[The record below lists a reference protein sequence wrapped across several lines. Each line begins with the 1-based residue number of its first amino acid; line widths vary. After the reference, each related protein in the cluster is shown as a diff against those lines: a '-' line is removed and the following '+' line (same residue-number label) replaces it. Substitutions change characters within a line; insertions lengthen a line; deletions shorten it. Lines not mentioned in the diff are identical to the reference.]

1 MRRKPLLICR
11 EANAGTLWLFCPC
24 SYSRSFHSVFE
35 PEEENI
41 CAARLFI
48 HSLGVYAI
56 RFEPSGKGVPAFSLL
71 RRSSNPVP
79 SNLLG
84 PCFRRKLRATC
95 VPYLPPFPDNARL
108 FHRSPRLFL
117 ANLIANKYQRVSMRN
132 SMECLG
138 IGESGA
144 LCTSLRKLTLSTP
157 F

>member
-56 RFEPSGKGVPAFSLL
+56 RFEPKWQRCASLL
-71 RRSSNPVP
+71 PIEEKLESSTIEPAMVLDSGGN
-79 SNLLG
+79 
-84 PCFRRKLRATC
+84 R
-95 VPYLPPFPDNARL
+95 
-108 FHRSPRLFL
+108 
-117 ANLIANKYQRVSMRN
+117 
-132 SMECLG
+132 
-138 IGESGA
+138 GESA
-144 LCTSLRKLTLSTP
+144 CYISLLFQTMPDFSTEVQDL
-157 F
+157 FW